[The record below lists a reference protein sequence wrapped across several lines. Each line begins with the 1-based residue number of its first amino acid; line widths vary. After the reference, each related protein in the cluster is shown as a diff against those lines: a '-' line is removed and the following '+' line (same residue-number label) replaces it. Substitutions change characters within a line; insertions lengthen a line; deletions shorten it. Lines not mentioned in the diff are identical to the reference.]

1 MFQSDQ
7 FLYPAIIY
15 TIKYKKT
22 ENFYQDK
29 NIKYTF
35 VEKFVERALLWE
47 ITLQRSN
54 LKRVPK
60 QVQNLNGTKIK
71 KYYGKEFLRKKY

>member
-1 MFQSDQ
+1 MKNIKNTMFQLDK

-22 ENFYQDK
+22 ENSYQDK

-35 VEKFVERALLWE
+35 VEEFVERTLL
-47 ITLQRSN
+47 
-54 LKRVPK
+54 
-60 QVQNLNGTKIK
+60 
-71 KYYGKEFLRKKY
+71 